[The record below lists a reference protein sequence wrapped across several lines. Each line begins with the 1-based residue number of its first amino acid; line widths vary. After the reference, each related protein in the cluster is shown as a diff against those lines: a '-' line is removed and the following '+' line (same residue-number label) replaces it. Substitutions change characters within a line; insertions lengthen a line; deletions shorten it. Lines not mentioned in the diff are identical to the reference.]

1 MGGCGD
7 RRETIA
13 AMLSGM
19 PSMEENW
26 GARQK
31 EFMDG
36 PGVLVLVLVLVSVS
50 GRWCCCF
57 SFVVLLLVRQV
68 RRLILKIHLALQNL
82 CDVAEQF

>member
-7 RRETIA
+7 RRETVA

-36 PGVLVLVLVLVSVS
+36 PSVSVSVSVSVS
-50 GRWCCCF
+50 GRRCRCF
-57 SFVVLLLVRQV
+57 SFVVLAAANNFKNPSCSSEFV
-68 RRLILKIHLALQNL
+68 
-82 CDVAEQF
+82 